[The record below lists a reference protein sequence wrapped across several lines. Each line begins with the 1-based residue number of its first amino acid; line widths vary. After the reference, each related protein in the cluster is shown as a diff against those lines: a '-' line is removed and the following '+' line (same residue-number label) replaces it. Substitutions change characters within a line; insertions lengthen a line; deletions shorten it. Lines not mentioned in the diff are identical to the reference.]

1 VPLPVSVVICTRT
14 RPEMVD
20 ACLDSLLRE
29 NYPAF
34 EVIIVDNTDTGD
46 FSLRASGDARV
57 RVVREARRGL
67 SRARNTGI
75 RSARY
80 EVLAFIDDDVTV
92 DSGWIRAIAS
102 ALEDDSI
109 AGVTGLIVPTELETE
124 AQREFEWYG
133 GMGKGTE
140 RRLMCGTALT
150 AWQTIRAQE
159 VGVGANMAFRRSV
172 FERVGGFDEALGAGT
187 VTLGAEDLDFFHRV
201 LREGLTLCYEPAAR
215 VKHRHRRT
223 VTELRSQTFANG
235 CSYSVYLMKIWS
247 RRTVPR
253 SEVGAFALS
262 WFAGRLATALFRSIT
277 RPGVRCLLAWEEVR
291 GATRAPAAYRLAY
304 GRSWWL

>member
-1 VPLPVSVVICTRT
+1 
-14 RPEMVD
+14 MVD

-46 FSLRASGDARV
+46 FSPRASGDVRV

-109 AGVTGLIVPTELETE
+109 AGVTGLIVPAELETE
-124 AQREFEWYG
+124 A
-133 GMGKGTE
+133 
-140 RRLMCGTALT
+140 
-150 AWQTIRAQE
+150 
-159 VGVGANMAFRRSV
+159 
-172 FERVGGFDEALGAGT
+172 
-187 VTLGAEDLDFFHRV
+187 
-201 LREGLTLCYEPAAR
+201 
-215 VKHRHRRT
+215 
-223 VTELRSQTFANG
+223 
-235 CSYSVYLMKIWS
+235 
-247 RRTVPR
+247 
-253 SEVGAFALS
+253 
-262 WFAGRLATALFRSIT
+262 
-277 RPGVRCLLAWEEVR
+277 
-291 GATRAPAAYRLAY
+291 
-304 GRSWWL
+304 